1 MLRHLIRSGRPPGA
15 LILATCRET
24 ALVADDPVAHLVA
37 DLHRDASATTV
48 RMAGLDE
55 RAIAALL
62 EALAGHSLDKRAAE
76 LVPVLQ
82 SETGGNP
89 FFIRE
94 VLAISSSRG
103 RSTAPATAGPPIS
116 HPRSSRCPRSFGT

>member
-1 MLRHLIRSGRPPGA
+1 M
-15 LILATCRET
+15 
-24 ALVADDPVAHLVA
+24 ADDPVAHLVA

-94 VLAISSSRG
+94 VLAHLVESEPGYR
-103 RSTAPATAGPPIS
+103 APATAGPPIS